1 MPKVVVLALWALL
14 AAAPACM
21 IGAALAGGA
30 PWAAGNPL
38 AGRVPWLLA
47 AMVCTVAALAVLWL
61 LCLRAPSQQPTI
73 DLLTGHTRLRE
84 GCGCAAVLELG
95 PLHVG
100 GAYCLGTE
108 ILAYFERPLDSAC
121 EPLALF
127 LSWRAGNRHLALRQW
142 RQLARWQSLGTALR
156 LSAAS
161 GLPAFVVQ
169 DAMTWLSLPELHLRG
184 ARPVI

>member
-1 MPKVVVLALWALL
+1 MPKMVVLALWVFL

-30 PWAAGNPL
+30 PWAAGTPL
-38 AGRVPWLLA
+38 AGYVPWFLA
-47 AMVCTVAALAVLWL
+47 AMACTVAGLAVLWL
-61 LCLRAPSQQPTI
+61 LCLRAPAQQPTI

-84 GCGCAAVLELG
+84 GCGCEPVLELG
-95 PLHVG
+95 SLHVG
-100 GAYCLGTE
+100 AAYRLGNE
-108 ILAYFERPLDSAC
+108 ILAYFEQPRDSGC

-127 LSWRAGNRHLALRQW
+127 LSWRAGSRRLALRQW
-142 RQLARWQSLGTALR
+142 RQLARWQSLGAALR

-169 DAMTWLSLPELHLRG
+169 DATTWLSLPELQVRG
-184 ARPVI
+184 LAR